1 MSVYDEEKLLIKPCF
16 IKMQNSLNANI
27 RSKVQKTKIIK
38 TKVVVGLSLSLS
50 FFLSLF
56 LSLSISLILCL
67 QKPCCYPLKK
77 SINKMKKRRKSK

>member
-27 RSKVQKTKIIK
+27 RSKVQKTKIIN

-50 FFLSLF
+50 FFLSFYLSLF
-56 LSLSISLILCL
+56 LSHTVLTETMLLS
-67 QKPCCYPLKK
+67 LKK
-77 SINKMKKRRKSK
+77 EYK

>member
-50 FFLSLF
+50 LSFFLSF
-56 LSLSISLILCL
+56 YLSLSLSHTVLTETMLL
-67 QKPCCYPLKK
+67 SLKK
-77 SINKMKKRRKSK
+77 EYK

>member
-50 FFLSLF
+50 FFLSFYLSLF
-56 LSLSISLILCL
+56 LSHTVLTETMLLS
-67 QKPCCYPLKK
+67 LKK
-77 SINKMKKRRKSK
+77 EYK

>member
-50 FFLSLF
+50 FFLSF
-56 LSLSISLILCL
+56 YLSLSLSHTVLTETMLL
-67 QKPCCYPLKK
+67 SLKK
-77 SINKMKKRRKSK
+77 EYK

>member
-50 FFLSLF
+50 F
-56 LSLSISLILCL
+56 SLSISLYLSLILCL

>member
-38 TKVVVGLSLSLS
+38 TKVVVELSLSLS

-56 LSLSISLILCL
+56 LSLSISLSYCAYRNHAVI
-67 QKPCCYPLKK
+67 P
-77 SINKMKKRRKSK
+77 

>member
-38 TKVVVGLSLSLS
+38 TKVVAGLSLSLS
-50 FFLSLF
+50 FFLSF
-56 LSLSISLILCL
+56 YLSLSLSHTVLTETMLL
-67 QKPCCYPLKK
+67 SLKK
-77 SINKMKKRRKSK
+77 EYK

>member
-50 FFLSLF
+50 FFLSFF
-56 LSLSISLILCL
+56 LSLSISLSYCAYRNHAVI
-67 QKPCCYPLKK
+67 P
-77 SINKMKKRRKSK
+77 

>member
-50 FFLSLF
+50 LSFFLSFF
-56 LSLSISLILCL
+56 LSLSISLSYCAYRNHAVI
-67 QKPCCYPLKK
+67 P
-77 SINKMKKRRKSK
+77 

>member
-50 FFLSLF
+50 FFLSF
-56 LSLSISLILCL
+56 YLSLSLSHTVLTETMLL
-67 QKPCCYPLKK
+67 SRKK
-77 SINKMKKRRKSK
+77 EYK

>member
-38 TKVVVGLSLSLS
+38 TKVVVGLSLSL
-50 FFLSLF
+50 FLSF
-56 LSLSISLILCL
+56 SLSISLYLSLILCL

>member
-56 LSLSISLILCL
+56 LSLSISLSYCAYRNHAII
-67 QKPCCYPLKK
+67 P
-77 SINKMKKRRKSK
+77 

>member
-38 TKVVVGLSLSLS
+38 TKVVVGLSLFLS
-50 FFLSLF
+50 F
-56 LSLSISLILCL
+56 SLSISLYLSLILCL